1 MISPKARRDARQR
14 ALQFMFGLEFTR
26 YDWQSAIEE
35 FWDDQPARP
44 AVRSYA
50 ETLIRGVAE
59 NIAELD
65 DAIRSA
71 VENWNPDRIGHIE
84 RNILRIALYEMRHT
98 PDVPGKVAINE
109 AIELAKRFAA
119 DEATRFINGVLDRL
133 KGD

>member
-1 MISPKARRDARQR
+1 
-14 ALQFMFGLEFTR
+14 MFGLEFTR